1 MTTDWLTDISN
12 LISILSAAG
21 LLGGGVWMYRRENRR
36 IKQAEAARA
45 EADLNTLAA
54 HEWREI
60 ADHREQKLLSAHA
73 RANELTEK
81 ITAMF
86 DQIGRWRDRCDEKD
100 TRIHELEL
108 KLMSYEIRLCNRRGC
123 ADREP
128 QSGF

>member
-1 MTTDWLTDISN
+1 MMTEWLTNISN
-12 LISILSAAG
+12 LLSVLSAAG

-54 HEWREI
+54 HEWKEI
-60 ADHREQKLLSAHA
+60 ADNREQKLTK
-73 RANELTEK
+73 RDELV
-81 ITAMF
+81 AALH
-86 DQIGRWRDRCDEKD
+86 DQLGRWRDRCDEKD

-108 KLMSYEIRLCNRRGC
+108 KLMSLEIRLCNRRGC

>member
-1 MTTDWLTDISN
+1 MTEWLTHISN
-12 LISILSAAG
+12 LLSVLSAAG

-60 ADHREQKLLSAHA
+60 AENREVKINKKDEKIEELYKEN
-73 RANELTEK
+73 REWRDKYNELESQLHRLEVERIK
-81 ITAMF
+81 E
-86 DQIGRWRDRCDEKD
+86 QI
-100 TRIHELEL
+100 RI
-108 KLMSYEIRLCNRRGC
+108 CNKPKC

>member
-1 MTTDWLTDISN
+1 MTEWLTHISN
-12 LISILSAAG
+12 LLSVLSAAG

-60 ADHREQKLLSAHA
+60 AENREVKNNKKDEKIEELYKEN
-73 RANELTEK
+73 REWRDKYNELKSQLHRLEVERIK
-81 ITAMF
+81 E
-86 DQIGRWRDRCDEKD
+86 QI
-100 TRIHELEL
+100 RI
-108 KLMSYEIRLCNRRGC
+108 CNKPKC

-128 QSGF
+128 QSGY

>member
-1 MTTDWLTDISN
+1 MTEWLTNISN
-12 LISILSAAG
+12 LLSVLSAAG

-54 HEWREI
+54 HEWKEI
-60 ADHREQKLLSAHA
+60 ADHREQKLIK
-73 RANELTEK
+73 RDEQ
-81 ITAMF
+81 ITALY
-86 DQIGRWRDRCDEKD
+86 DQLGRWRDRCAEKD

-123 ADREP
+123 PDREP
-128 QSGF
+128 QSGY

>member
-1 MTTDWLTDISN
+1 MMTEWLTHISN
-12 LISILSAAG
+12 LLSVLSAAG

-60 ADHREQKLLSAHA
+60 AENREVKINKKDEKIEELYKEN
-73 RANELTEK
+73 REWRDKYNELESQLHRLEVERIK
-81 ITAMF
+81 E
-86 DQIGRWRDRCDEKD
+86 QI
-100 TRIHELEL
+100 RI
-108 KLMSYEIRLCNRRGC
+108 CNKPKC

-128 QSGF
+128 QSGY

>member
-1 MTTDWLTDISN
+1 MTEWLTNISN
-12 LISILSAAG
+12 LLSVLSAAG

-60 ADHREQKLLSAHA
+60 AENREVKINKKDEKIEELYKEN
-73 RANELTEK
+73 REWRDKYNELESQLHRLEVERIK
-81 ITAMF
+81 E
-86 DQIGRWRDRCDEKD
+86 QI
-100 TRIHELEL
+100 RI
-108 KLMSYEIRLCNRRGC
+108 CNKPKC

-128 QSGF
+128 QSGY

>member
-1 MTTDWLTDISN
+1 MTEWLTNISN
-12 LISILSAAG
+12 LLSVLSAAG

-54 HEWREI
+54 HEWKEI
-60 ADHREQKLLSAHA
+60 ADHREQKLAK
-73 RANELTEK
+73 RDEQ
-81 ITAMF
+81 ITTLY
-86 DQIGRWRDRCDEKD
+86 DQLGRWRDRCDEKD

-108 KLMSYEIRLCNRRGC
+108 KLMSLEIRLCNRRGC
-123 ADREP
+123 PDREP

>member
-1 MTTDWLTDISN
+1 MTEWLTNISN
-12 LISILSAAG
+12 LLSVLSAAG

-45 EADLNTLAA
+45 DADLNTLAA

-60 ADHREQKLLSAHA
+60 AENREVKINKKDEKIEELYKEN
-73 RANELTEK
+73 REWRDKYNELESQLHRLEVERIK
-81 ITAMF
+81 E
-86 DQIGRWRDRCDEKD
+86 QI
-100 TRIHELEL
+100 RI
-108 KLMSYEIRLCNRRGC
+108 CNKPKC

>member
-1 MTTDWLTDISN
+1 MMTEWLTHISN
-12 LISILSAAG
+12 LLSVLSAAG

-60 ADHREQKLLSAHA
+60 AENREVKNNKKDEKIEELYKEN
-73 RANELTEK
+73 REWRDKYNELKSQLHRLEVERIK
-81 ITAMF
+81 E
-86 DQIGRWRDRCDEKD
+86 QI
-100 TRIHELEL
+100 RI
-108 KLMSYEIRLCNRRGC
+108 CNKPKC

-128 QSGF
+128 QSGY